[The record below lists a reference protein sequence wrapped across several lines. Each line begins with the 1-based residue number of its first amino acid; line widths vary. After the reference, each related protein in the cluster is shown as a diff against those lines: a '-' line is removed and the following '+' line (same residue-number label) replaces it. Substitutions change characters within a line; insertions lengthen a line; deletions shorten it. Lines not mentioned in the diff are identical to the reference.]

1 MGSLT
6 FLLTGPGALL
16 ANLLAPVLEPVDDEA
31 WHHFTVTLGLVF
43 WLVLL
48 LIAGLLW
55 PMARRRWARLA
66 TAGSP
71 AGAVRRHGRPPKVPC
86 TRCGNAQARVTF
98 AKLWGAAWRAEAVHL
113 AVYVLVPLLFET
125 ARMALFI
132 MFLPFTVM
140 GVGEKR
146 GMFEGTFD
154 HLARPV
160 CWVFVSYCPSP
171 AAEFRALTPVEVA
184 QCQQTGS
191 CPRGPVLIR
200 DGARWQWKL
209 LWAALAVPWIVLW
222 WRKPPSPPRRKA

>member
-16 ANLLAPVLEPVDDEA
+16 ANLLAPFLDPVDDEA

-55 PMARRRWARLA
+55 PMVRRRWGRIA
-66 TAGSP
+66 TGGSP
-71 AGAVRRHGRPPKVPC
+71 AGAIATWPSVRSVMHALRESAGRL
-86 TRCGNAQARVTF
+86 TL

-113 AVYVLVPLLFET
+113 ALYVLVPALFET
-125 ARMALFI
+125 ARMVLFI
-132 MFLPFTVM
+132 MFLPLTVM

-171 AAEFRALTPVEVA
+171 AGEFRTLTPVEVA
-184 QCQQTGS
+184 QCQQAGT
-191 CPRGPVLIR
+191 CPHGPVLVR

-222 WRKPPSPPRRKA
+222 WRTPPSRPRQID